1 MTRRS
6 SRGLARPRAPLDQL
20 LLTSAVALVLTAL
33 PLGLSPDGPSLS
45 WHAAIAKDGGG
56 GNGQGGGGGNGQ
68 GGGHGGDHG
77 RDAREQGGPDRGPG
91 SRGHAYGHDI
101 GRGGQAGGANGYH
114 DVSEFVDSVRSGK
127 AVGLEH
133 RDERIDQAR
142 GRYGAALEKA
152 NRDKHGGYG
161 LNSSDEIGPDA
172 HRFSPEETKALM
184 ERGWKG
190 PAARTAGF
198 RNHGERVRTMVE
210 LSKRLGYGAR
220 VGALQANFGTPYENN
235 IAALQAELADA
246 QAAGD
251 QAEVERLEAELAEA
265 IENAKPGMGPDDSW
279 ATADLDVNDD
289 GVVDE
294 GDLEALEQSEASTG
308 ADGEAPA
315 S

>member
-6 SRGLARPRAPLDQL
+6 SRGLARPRARLDQL

-33 PLGLSPDGPSLS
+33 PLGLSTDGPSLS

-77 RDAREQGGPDRGPG
+77 RDASERGGPDRGPG
-91 SRGHAYGHDI
+91 SRGHAYEHDI
-101 GRGGQAGGANGYH
+101 GRGGPAGGANGYH

-161 LNSSDEIGPDA
+161 LNSGDEIGPVA

-251 QAEVERLEAELAEA
+251 QAEAERLEAELAEA